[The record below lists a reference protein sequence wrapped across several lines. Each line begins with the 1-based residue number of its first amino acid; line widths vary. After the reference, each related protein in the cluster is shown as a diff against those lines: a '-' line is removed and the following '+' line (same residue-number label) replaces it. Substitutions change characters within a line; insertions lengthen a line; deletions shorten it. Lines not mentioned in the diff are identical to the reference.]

1 MGSDGRCTPAER
13 TVRRRPRWHR
23 ALGWT
28 GVAAG
33 LVVIMLND
41 LMLLDPTVTLLPF
54 GHAEFYLLLGL
65 SVAGGSSWYLGVFDR
80 GPTVYE

>member
-1 MGSDGRCTPAER
+1 M
-13 TVRRRPRWHR
+13 
-23 ALGWT
+23 
-28 GVAAG
+28 AAG
-33 LVVIMLND
+33 LVVIVLND